1 MNAVKIVIL
10 RSSKSLF
17 ISAPIR
23 NIRKAINNDITV
35 NPMML
40 PIVAS
45 NLSTPLSADNMAI
58 TGPMMNANPSS
69 VNIILFK
76 CLIIKILQLKTLQ

>member
-10 RSSKSLF
+10 LFSKSLF

-23 NIRKAINNDITV
+23 NIIKAINNDITV
-35 NPMML
+35 NPIML

-45 NLSTPLSADNMAI
+45 NLSACVSAYIIPM
-58 TGPMMNANPSS
+58 TGPMMNANPRS